1 MELGGMEGRASREF
15 RSRSSALAWFFRK
28 SRDNWKSKYQAVRQT
43 LRSFRAELRDVRH
56 SREKWRS
63 QAEALKEENRLLRA
77 QVECGRSEASDRPP
91 PPAPSMARLGKAR

>member
-1 MELGGMEGRASREF
+1 MELCGMEGRASREF

-28 SRDNWKSKYQAVRQT
+28 SRDNWKSKYQAARQT

-77 QVECGRSEASDRPP
+77 QVERSRSGASAHPS
-91 PPAPSMARLGKAR
+91 PPAPSVARLGKAN